1 MAKTACYTRPLPT
14 LRSSQPE
21 KSRLLRTVAAAAALL
36 AGAAGWVA
44 SRPQPAAPFDRV
56 VLLGFDGV
64 TPAVVELLAAQG
76 RLPALKRLMDE
87 GAYGHLRTF
96 HPNKSA
102 ILWTSIATGK
112 TMVKHGI
119 VDWTYLDEKGIEV
132 PYKDRARRTRA
143 YWEIL
148 SEHGISAG
156 TVNWWVTYPP
166 RPIAHGYVV
175 SNAFRHRHD
184 PATVHPA
191 SLFGEIAPLVL
202 DQAEAEREMPK
213 LGLPRWREE
222 DATFPLAG
230 TRNVVA
236 SYPLYVAHDLTVDRV
251 SDRLWQTHPVK
262 VFSTYFR
269 LPDVTGHLASN
280 YVARAP
286 ALEAAQREKGGTLD
300 AATVARMDAEFARVV
315 GPVYEWMDRTVGKW
329 LSRIDGRTLLIVCS
343 DHGFRYVNG
352 GHYHA
357 PKSGDPPDG
366 VLFLYGKGVKRTR
379 IQGASLF
386 DVAPTILYAMGL
398 AQARDMD
405 GTALG
410 LAFDDALARRHPP
423 ALVASYET
431 AGGARAGEGA
441 GTEVDDKVM
450 EDLRALGY
458 VQAPGKPPTAAPAG
472 DK

>member
-1 MAKTACYTRPLPT
+1 LPT
-14 LRSSQPE
+14 LRSSHPG
-21 KSRLLRTVAAAAALL
+21 KLLRTLAAAAALL
-36 AGAAGWVA
+36 AGAAGSFT
-44 SRPQPAAPFDRV
+44 SRPPAGAARAPFDRV
-56 VLLGFDGV
+56 VLLGFDGA

-76 RLPALKRLMDE
+76 KLPALKRLMDE
-87 GAYGHLRTF
+87 GAYGRLRTF

-119 VDWTYLDEKGIEV
+119 VDWTYLDEKGIQV

-148 SEHGISAG
+148 SEQGVSAG
-156 TVNWWVTYPP
+156 TINWWVTYPP
-166 RPIAHGYVV
+166 RPIANGWVV
-175 SNAFRHRHD
+175 SNAFRHRSD

-191 SLFGEIAPLVL
+191 SLFAELAPLVV
-202 DQAEAEREMPK
+202 DQAAAEQELPR
-213 LGLPRWREE
+213 LGIPRWREE

-251 SDRLWQTHPVK
+251 SDRLWQSHPVQ

-286 ALEAAQREKGGTLD
+286 AMEAAQREKSGTLD
-300 AATVARMDAEFARVV
+300 EATLAGMDAEFARVLA
-315 GPVYEWMDRTVGKW
+315 PVYEWMDRTVAKW
-329 LSRIDGRTLLIVCS
+329 IARLDHRTLLIVCS

-352 GHYHA
+352 GYYHA

-366 VLFLYGKGVKRTR
+366 VLFLYGQGVKHTR
-379 IQGASLF
+379 VSGARLF

-405 GTALG
+405 GAALKV
-410 LAFDDALARRHPP
+410 AFDDALVARHPG
-423 ALVASYET
+423 ALIASYES
-431 AGGARAGEGA
+431 AGRAGDAAAAA
-441 GTEVDDKVM
+441 GTEVDEKVM

-458 VQAPGKPPTAAPAG
+458 VQAK
-472 DK
+472 DR

>member
-1 MAKTACYTRPLPT
+1 LPT
-14 LRSSQPE
+14 PRSSHPG
-21 KSRLLRTVAAAAALL
+21 KLLRTLVAAVALL

-44 SRPQPAAPFDRV
+44 SRPQPHSPAPFERV
-56 VLLGFDGV
+56 VLLGFDGA

-87 GAYGHLRTF
+87 GAYGRLRTF

-119 VDWTYLDEKGIEV
+119 VDWTYLNEKGIEV

-148 SEHGISAG
+148 SEHGIPAG
-156 TVNWWVTYPP
+156 TINWWVTYPP
-166 RPIAHGYVV
+166 RPIANGWVV
-175 SNAFRHRHD
+175 SNAFRHRSD

-191 SLFGEIAPLVL
+191 SLFPEIAPLVV
-202 DQAEAEREMPK
+202 DQAAAEQEMPK
-213 LGLPRWREE
+213 LGIPRWREE

-236 SYPLYVAHDLTVDRV
+236 SYPLYVSHDLTVDRV
-251 SDRLWQTHPVK
+251 SDHLWRSRPVR

-286 ALEAAQREKGGTLD
+286 ALEAAEREKSGTLD
-300 AATVARMDAEFARVV
+300 EATVARMDAEFARVLA
-315 GPVYEWMDRTVGKW
+315 PVYEWMDRTVAKW
-329 LSRIDGRTLLIVCS
+329 IARLDERTLLIVCS

-352 GHYHA
+352 GYYHA

-366 VLFLYGKGVKRTR
+366 VLFLYGRGVKRTR
-379 IQGASLF
+379 LSGASLF
-386 DVAPTILYAMGL
+386 DVAPTLLYAMGL

-405 GTALG
+405 GTALKV
-410 LAFDDALARRHPP
+410 AFDDALVARHP
-423 ALVASYET
+423 ATVIASYESEK
-431 AGGARAGEGA
+431 RAGTAPGA
-441 GTEVDDKVM
+441 APGSDVDEKVM

-458 VQAPGKPPTAAPAG
+458 VGK
-472 DK
+472 

>member
-1 MAKTACYTRPLPT
+1 LPT
-14 LRSSQPE
+14 PRFSHPDQ
-21 KSRLLRTVAAAAALL
+21 SRIFRTVAAVAALL
-36 AGAAGWVA
+36 IAAAGWIA

-56 VLLGFDGV
+56 VLLGFDGA

-76 RLPALKRLMDE
+76 RLPALKRLME
-87 GAYGHLRTF
+87 QGAYGRLRTF

-119 VDWTYLDEKGIEV
+119 VDWTYLDEKGIAV

-156 TVNWWVTYPP
+156 TINWWVTYPP
-166 RPIAHGYVV
+166 RPIANGWVV

-184 PATVHPA
+184 PATVYPP
-191 SLFGEIAPLVL
+191 SLFPEIAPLVV
-202 DQAEAEREMPK
+202 DQAAAEQEMPK
-213 LGLPRWREE
+213 LGLTRWREE

-236 SYPLYVAHDLTVDRV
+236 SYPLYVSHDLTVDRV
-251 SDRLWQTHPVK
+251 SDRLWETHPVK

-286 ALEAAQREKGGTLD
+286 AEEAAEREKSGTLD
-300 AATVARMDAEFARVV
+300 QATVARMDAEFARVV
-315 GPVYEWMDRTVGKW
+315 GPAYEWMDRTVAKW
-329 LSRIDGRTLLIVCS
+329 LQRIDGRTLLIVCS

-352 GHYHA
+352 GYYHA
-357 PKSGDPPDG
+357 PRSGEPPDG
-366 VLFLYGKGVKRTR
+366 VLFLYGQGVKRTR
-379 IQGASLF
+379 INGASLF

-398 AQARDMD
+398 ARGRDMD
-405 GTALG
+405 GGALSV
-410 LAFDDALARRHPP
+410 AFDDAVQKRHP
-423 ALVASYET
+423 AAVVASYERDG
-431 AGGARAGEGA
+431 AARAGTGP

-458 VQAPGKPPTAAPAG
+458 VQGAGPPPTAAPDG
-472 DK
+472 ER